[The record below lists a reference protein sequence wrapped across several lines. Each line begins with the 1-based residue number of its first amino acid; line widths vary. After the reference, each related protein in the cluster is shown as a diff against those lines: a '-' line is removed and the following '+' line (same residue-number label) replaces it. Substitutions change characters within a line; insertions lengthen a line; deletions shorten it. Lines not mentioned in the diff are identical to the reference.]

1 MVSFPESVTSSPT
14 EDTRCLTYLV
24 GTGRRNDSWRRRWST
39 AAAPGLHQSN
49 HQIKLNT
56 EEERAARSGVHLR
69 RGYRDVV
76 DAAER
81 FRCRPL
87 LRLER
92 GSGGAGA
99 DGGRRQR
106 QRRTSNS
113 LAIAPPLE
121 EKLQRAEF
129 PPHSPRLCAQENP
142 DDFDSGP
149 LYLLTQAVKGNEQ
162 VRGRCSSLLRAPAR
176 REAAGP
182 CRRSR
187 TRRPRSAGADQLP
200 EQQEAALPRQ
210 GLRPPLQH
218 GAPRR
223 RPPRSPRL
231 STQPEPRLNAA
242 AWRVQVLENVKEMWT
257 ETPKVRPPPALPAA
271 RR

>member
-1 MVSFPESVTSSPT
+1 MKERSHGGFVPRVGHLISHGGYALPT
-14 EDTRCLTYLV
+14 YIDLD
-24 GTGRRNDSWRRRWST
+24 GAGRRDSGYR
-39 AAAPGLHQSN
+39 PPLHHQLHQPN
-49 HQIKLNT
+49 HQIKQK
-56 EEERAARSGVHLR
+56 EASSAGAAGAAACILEAGVN
-69 RGYRDVV
+69 DVV

-92 GSGGAGA
+92 GSGGPGA

-176 REAAGP
+176 REAAP
-182 CRRSR
+182 
-187 TRRPRSAGADQLP
+187 PVP
-200 EQQEAALPRQ
+200 AL
-210 GLRPPLQH
+210 
-218 GAPRR
+218 
-223 RPPRSPRL
+223 
-231 STQPEPRLNAA
+231 TNA
-242 AWRVQVLENVKEMWT
+242 
-257 ETPKVRPPPALPAA
+257 PPALC
-271 RR
+271 RC

>member
-39 AAAPGLHQSN
+39 AAAPGLHQFLN
-49 HQIKLNT
+49 HQIKQKDQ
-56 EEERAARSGVHLR
+56 EASSAGAAGPAACILEAGVN
-69 RGYRDVV
+69 DVV

-176 REAAGP
+176 REAAP
-182 CRRSR
+182 
-187 TRRPRSAGADQLP
+187 PVP
-200 EQQEAALPRQ
+200 AL
-210 GLRPPLQH
+210 
-218 GAPRR
+218 
-223 RPPRSPRL
+223 
-231 STQPEPRLNAA
+231 TNA
-242 AWRVQVLENVKEMWT
+242 
-257 ETPKVRPPPALPAA
+257 PPALC
-271 RR
+271 RC